1 MFSFEQA
8 HCPTERD
15 ALPHAL
21 GQGRFARKECSFEE
35 DEQRAAFTR
44 NSAKAM
50 PTNIRA
56 RSLRTARRTRGGG
69 SKTGEAVG

>member
-8 HCPTERD
+8 HCPTERE
-15 ALPHAL
+15 AHPYAL
-21 GQGRFARKECSFEE
+21 GQGRFARKECSFGE
-35 DEQRAAFTR
+35 DEQRATFTR
-44 NSAKAM
+44 NSAKAI